1 MKKNINGV
9 EIDELD
15 ELYRYVEILEDRL
28 EMIAKHL
35 GVTDYIDSIG
45 PILDEI
51 DRLKGSK

>member
-15 ELYRYVEILEDRL
+15 ELYTYVEILEDRL
-28 EMIAKHL
+28 EMIAKSL

-51 DRLKGSK
+51 DRLKGV